1 MFSLILFSVLI
12 VVNYFSYILHNKND
26 ARKWA
31 NFSMFN
37 IGLCTIQALEALINV
52 LNNLYSE

>member
-1 MFSLILFSVLI
+1 MFSFISFSVLI
-12 VVNYFSYILHNKND
+12 VVNYFTYKLYNKND

-37 IGLCTIQALEALINV
+37 IGVCTFQALESLVKV
-52 LNNLYSE
+52 LNNLYN

>member
-1 MFSLILFSVLI
+1 MFSLILFSALI
-12 VVNYFSYILHNKND
+12 VVNYFSYKSHNAND

-37 IGLCTIQALEALINV
+37 IGMCTVFALKALVNV
-52 LNNLYSE
+52 LNNL

>member
-12 VVNYFSYILHNKND
+12 VVNYFSYKLHNKND
-26 ARKWA
+26 ARGWA

-37 IGLCTIQALEALINV
+37 IGLCTIQVLESLVKV
-52 LNNLYSE
+52 LNNLYN

>member
-12 VVNYFSYILHNKND
+12 VMNYFSYKLHNKND

-31 NFSMFN
+31 DFSMFN
-37 IGLCTIQALEALINV
+37 IGLCTLQVLESLVKV
-52 LNNLYSE
+52 LNNFYN

>member
-12 VVNYFSYILHNKND
+12 VVNYFSYKLHNKND

-37 IGLCTIQALEALINV
+37 IGLCTLQVLESLIKV
-52 LNNLYSE
+52 LNNFYN